1 MQYFSDVAVYILQTV
16 VVLDIPLLVAG
27 LTEVEDGSVKV
38 GEGSGISHTTIG
50 EYHGLLRCLGHFI
63 SGRYF
68 NTGTSLLS
76 TCWPAMGIRR

>member
-1 MQYFSDVAVYILQTV
+1 MKLCTFYKQIWDWIFHYFLQ
-16 VVLDIPLLVAG
+16 AN

-63 SGRYF
+63 SGVYF

-76 TCWPAMGIRR
+76 TCWPAMGTRR